1 MGMHEGLEWLPVR
14 SEPDL
19 VEPLVCDA
27 SNHDRRADQQDDL
40 DA

>member
-14 SEPDL
+14 TEPDH
-19 VEPLVCDA
+19 VEPLVCDTD
-27 SNHDRRADQQDDL
+27 HHDDL